1 MAWYDDPKFVNSSP
15 LAPLPTVGITPALP
29 AAPRALNPEP
39 AKPVSDPF
47 ADLDAAMTRLAY
59 PEEMDT
65 TPSGLA
71 GIPEN
76 TAPVVTLEGLNQR
89 IANKPEDPWVFG
101 GDTLSA
107 AKDYISNIPTF
118 AKSAFYRL
126 TEDDTRPDQY
136 SPGAKAAFE
145 EEARAQQQAEEERL
159 RRERAGESTQLGS
172 AIREAIPSSGFSL
185 GSMGAAA
192 AAGIPAAGLGTLA
205 AGPVGGIVG
214 GISGSMAGSGA
225 AAYRMQR
232 STFLEDSFK
241 AAEDKSLKE
250 NGRSLNE
257 PEKQQLYNELLPLA
271 NDSALWEAGPEAI
284 GNAATL
290 VGGGIALKLL
300 GKGALSQIAG
310 GAMKKAAIRAG
321 AATAGVATE
330 LGAETATQK
339 GQALAD
345 ARRDAVLEGKP
356 IDEAVSRYDI
366 PGGGGTLQAFKDVVA
381 PTLGTMVMFG
391 LAGGAVKGGTKA
403 YERIVTNPREAEEIV
418 KLSNDPNIVAAL
430 PDSSL
435 KNLSRMS
442 EWLGNQWFQGPE
454 RKQLLDNALIKLNA
468 EITNR
473 ESESGEIKAERKK
486 TLQSLWD
493 TMGPQEQLGV
503 LGFLQNESVPM
514 TGWVDKEGNALTDK
528 QGRALGEIDVRGLAK
543 LAPVLGLSND
553 VLQKNFEKVRG
564 DWYARQEANQQQQ
577 PSLLVDDYGRE
588 IDPKLVGATVPITST
603 SPSKQQQKQ
612 QTPLANLADAVPP
625 TSLVPLPIETLT
637 EKQKKDHVK
646 NIAKISST
654 KATPEERA
662 SAESF
667 LNQFSVV
674 GSRPMDIAFGAK
686 QKSTGVDSTSAPPIA
701 PIEPNI
707 ADPNA
712 AGKSMLDE
720 ALARQQAEKA
730 KQATQTPPVVEPT
743 DSTPQGAA
751 PNAETTP
758 IGNGPAIQ
766 EPGIQVG
773 EIGSQ
778 QPGSL
783 GGFDR
788 AGEVGQGQVS
798 EVSSQW
804 PEVVNKIPPAPTVN
818 VGGNTVPTVT
828 SGSQAI
834 IQAIS
839 DEAAKGT
846 GNSSTSQ
853 LSNPSLPSVPSSVSA
868 PETPVVSPNTN
879 VELPTVQPVVAPVSQ
894 NSSNIPSS
902 EAGILP
908 EQAGSN
914 QQPEQVKMPPVA
926 VTPTTPKPVTPIPP
940 QPKKE
945 SADVV
950 RSQEGRQAETTSLL
964 DGKAPVTD
972 PETQWNDST
981 SEQRKERLLAVG
993 SFQGGYLKQLTESEF
1008 SKLPEGLKPK
1018 LEKHLKSIV
1027 NQKSTTAVKEE
1038 GNAAIQ
1044 GPKQDDNQP
1053 KHQGTGERLG
1063 TGSENREQPPEEQ
1076 GSSGQAGRS
1085 NQPEQGGEKQA
1096 VTPEKKK
1103 QTVVTPNGNKIDT
1116 EFEVVELDDLIT
1128 SDRPEFPSELQ
1139 PRNRSR
1145 VASEIQVDK
1154 IANRLDPE
1162 QLAESRLASD
1172 GAPIVGHDQVV
1183 ESGNGRV
1190 MAVRR
1195 VYSQSRLADKAA
1207 EYRKMIESR
1216 GFDTAGMKNP
1226 VLVRRRT
1233 TNLSTDERKAF
1244 TVDANTQNI
1253 AGLSPAER
1261 AMIHAGRLTT
1271 AILDLY
1277 QGGDLFAVKNA
1288 DFVRAFLDR
1297 VALNESSEMT
1307 TKDGH
1312 LNKEGVNRINNAII
1326 ARAYSNVDLM
1336 DSWLESQDDNTK
1348 SLYGALLDVATGMVK
1363 LKAKIESNLAPS
1375 ELDITYDV
1383 VSAVQIIAKAKRE
1396 EKSLKDLISNES
1408 MFGEPISPITG
1419 RIVKLL
1425 FTDESL
1431 RRQISR
1437 EKIANLFNTYL
1448 GYANEVKMS
1457 DPLFADVP
1465 NVTVNDI
1472 VKSLEDKKREGNK
1485 PVSTGSLFGGNAP
1498 SAGGTANRE
1507 KAQRSVDVAQ
1517 GKESGTT
1524 ELGESKGNGEQQQSE
1539 GQKPE
1544 VDPFEKLKFD
1554 TIHGLANI
1562 YDWELLDNTV
1572 KTSVNVG
1579 YDRQRKT
1586 LYLKWSEDSAK
1597 ILDEENNTL
1606 LTIPIEDKVS
1616 FYQDI
1621 ENAVRNLDVKR
1632 KEFLAKP
1639 EGKEKFKAKEFSG
1652 KYIPGYF
1659 LDFSYLDQRDWLA
1672 NRIEDWPWN
1681 SPRKAESL
1689 LRQAKLIA
1697 EKNREIE
1704 NAIQEN
1710 SVAPVEP
1717 KKQKDKVAQ
1726 PKSITEVRDELVAY
1740 FKDGNG
1746 FKTIIQARNFIGDKL
1761 GTKIQPGTVR
1771 AKWADELVE
1780 QAIVKTAESIAKTVK
1795 DPVQAY
1801 NKLVALYEQQP
1812 NLGVRTST
1820 SVENQAYSTPVPLAY
1835 LASKLAGIS
1844 LDDNSTVVEP
1854 TAGNGALL
1862 IEANPSQVLANEIN
1876 EDRASWLKENGYDVS
1891 QKDATEWKPSKKTD
1905 ILIANPPFG
1914 SVYSNGKRKT
1924 WTVKSSVSP
1933 TGNYQTG
1940 EIDHTIVLQQLA
1952 NMEDDGVAVLLV
1964 GGVDAKDN
1972 KAKSDKYGAGAKRDF
1987 YWTLFNDYNVV
1998 DMFTVSGNLYAKQGA
2013 GYPVD
2018 VIVIHGRGKS
2028 ALSVPAANIPRVYD
2042 SWNSLE
2048 GVLTNET
2055 LSAEQYRKTVA
2066 NASLP
2071 GGAGQPS
2078 PVGNRP
2084 DTGQPGTG
2092 NAGDSTAATEPVG
2105 NRPDVSKQDVPG
2117 ERDSRSDERPGV
2129 SPATKQ
2135 PKETPATNQ
2144 TGTRPVAPDVAGGVA
2159 TGKSTVE
2166 NTDLNALFDEILAE
2180 ETGSVQKQR
2189 TTKEAAKSAASNV
2202 AMGLGDIMDGL
2213 NALFGTKGKLG
2224 SGLAFD
2230 EETYAKAKPF
2240 FQAAIAHFEGAAGD
2254 VKETMRLLIRALL
2267 NQFKDTGMVKNMQ
2280 PYVVRFI
2287 KDMQKPQTPETKATA
2302 EPTEIASDGQV
2313 PYSPA
2318 SKQKRIGS
2326 LVPVNMLESVKAAL
2340 SALEDRVGPIDEY
2353 VASELGYPV
2362 SELGKYFA
2370 AEQIDALALAI
2381 SNIDNGKGFV
2391 IGDQT
2396 GVGKGRVNAG
2406 IIRWAIKNGKTPI
2419 FVTEKPNL
2427 YRDMIRDLRD
2437 IGMATGATNEEQ
2449 IQSIVNLIQMTNSGE
2464 SIPMDDA
2471 AMEWYDKA
2479 EAAKENNEKPPKPY
2493 GEFLKTPS
2501 AAKQAAVLNE
2511 ITQSS
2516 NLPDDKKIVF
2526 TTYSQMQPVA
2536 GEPTA
2541 RTHALQALIGNSVLL
2556 LDESHN
2562 AGGTP
2567 QITSNQ
2573 SFNRAE
2579 FVRDLVE
2586 KASGVFYSSATF
2598 AKRPDVMDLYSRTD
2612 MRLAVSNIKELGDTI
2627 ASGGIPLQQVVSSM
2641 LVESGQYLRRERS
2654 FDGVEYNTVSTESD
2668 KQVAENIATSMRNIL
2683 EFSKH
2688 VASDV
2693 IAISEQIKAQAIS
2706 IGATAGVDMGGAEST
2721 NFTSVMHN
2729 LISQFL
2735 LGLKAQATVD
2745 KALEAI
2751 KTGEKP
2757 VITVANTMESLIN
2770 EYADNNNIG
2779 IGEPID
2785 LTFGDLLERYLEK
2798 SRMVREK
2805 KPFSKTKE
2813 PARRL
2818 EDSELSPITLKLYNH
2833 ALAEIRRRDWSKIP
2847 ASPLDYIKGE
2857 LQKAGYKVGEITGR
2871 QGVIDYTGAAPI
2883 YRMRGENE
2891 RGIPGRIKAIQQFNN
2906 GDIDVL
2912 LLNRAGSTGLSLHAS
2927 PSVGKDLRRRHM
2939 IIAQAEGN
2947 IDTHMQMLGRVHR
2960 TGQVIA
2966 PKYSQLVGNIPAE
2979 IRPAAVLAKKM
2990 ASLSANTTSARSN
3003 SVSAKD
3009 TFDFMNV
3016 YGDEA
3021 VANVMFSNQDVH
3033 ARLGDPLQL
3042 SRSGDGF
3049 SSEDAARK
3057 VTGRLPILPIEQQ
3070 EQLYRDIEAEYRS
3083 ILETA
3088 IALGENKLEAMTL
3101 ETDAKEVSSTPVFAG
3116 ITGESSPFASSASAV
3131 VYDIKRQGRSMT
3143 QDEIRQEL
3151 ADFAGVP
3158 ELKTGGP
3165 LKKKIDELSDTVWN
3179 EFRDFINREAANL
3192 SGNELNSLE
3201 TRTGVMRDKI
3211 TKVLQSIPPGTS
3223 VSAVTPTGAVFYG
3236 IVVGIERKGK
3246 PKNPA
3251 VNSAW
3256 QVKIAVADAM
3266 RVLTLPLTRF
3276 EVGSPEVADRT
3287 GRVAIEPADYAEVRD
3302 AFERQSG
3309 MSRENRVILEG
3320 NLLAAYSQFS
3330 SGQIVYFRLNSGE
3343 LKQGILMPRSFDLAT
3358 ALAKQAQ
3365 IIRSSQEAANFLA
3378 DESSK
3383 KYLIAQGG
3391 DVKIQFYPRHKN
3403 FPNHFIMTVPA
3414 SKAQGGRW
3422 FLNDRI
3428 RAITDDFVKT
3438 GNKYMTAIR
3447 PVDLP
3452 SVLNIIYTDIGEQMK
3467 GVDES
3472 LISASSNNQS
3482 GNQYSIGDN
3491 QEAKTPLTVEQARAE
3506 VATLIGENQLA
3517 AMEKLGKITFH
3528 AVNPTNQPNAQAFVD
3543 EKGNIHFVVE
3553 NIRGNF
3559 AGVSLHEELHL
3570 LKNKELSEGQ
3580 RRIIRLSHA
3589 VLALSGLKNF
3599 VGNASY
3605 DELVKQAHRM
3615 AEEGNPHA
3623 VKALAKA
3630 KEVSPNS
3637 PDSEFVNY
3645 LVEYAPAHIP
3655 FVRRVMSKIRAVL
3668 YHMGIKVELRPEDLR
3683 GLALSAFKQRAN
3695 QVAKAQAEQDKRIK
3709 KIDKQAARYEGK
3721 YGTAALQDKRVEVL
3735 RSLEDDTTQ
3744 EEYSKKVLDALK
3756 FSIAPSELPIE
3767 TAKILGDDSS
3777 WNLNPDLQGR
3787 VVAALRNPLQTIKV
3801 GVEKARPVW
3810 LGLLDRQ
3817 MLVEMIENLPGVG
3830 PIAIQFQKTARKL
3843 DAMKQELKQKMY
3855 PVAEALAEQIAR
3867 SRDKGYKFSRLL
3879 YGSTLHQV
3887 DPLGLP
3893 PDPTFVGASY
3903 DEKQRFAEKEK
3914 WYKIVKGWADELERE
3929 NPSLFKLYKEMRAN
3943 YDYMLNERFNALM
3956 ARLGRSSED
3965 VVTSLLDHAKSK
3977 AEKNIDPMVQQL
3989 SQLQRDNDKTYRSLK
4004 TSLMAVMP
4012 QLYQPKKVTIHNYLN
4027 PPKAPAPQPVSVI
4040 RSKLDASARQLFDAM
4055 MERLENATTDGDL
4068 QRKIFFGLM
4077 AKAEYLTR
4085 EQGKPGSLSLSGKL
4099 ASLYKANPKEFDALQ
4114 TDLSAYLSKPN
4125 SVIKYEMV
4133 PSKRNPNVTIRTI
4146 SVVDLQNDPLAVEA
4160 RANLSEEAQKL
4171 FVEAA
4176 RNSQD
4181 QIKESAGA
4189 IKYFYETA
4197 MAQGPYAN
4205 LMRYGKY
4212 EIYAE
4217 KEGEKL
4223 PIFAKF
4229 EDPRDQKRAALALQ
4243 AEGWT
4248 VNSGYQIE
4256 NRVFEQ
4262 APTGSFVGNLIGFV
4276 DDVVKNE
4283 QEKAT
4288 LKDDINQLYL
4298 ASLPDMSASKHFM
4311 HRKGIPGFSQDALR
4325 GYAQFM
4331 NQSANAIAR
4340 LNFSDIMIRN
4350 LRDLKKANDALG
4362 VPYDEESSKMQAM
4375 AGSVINELNDS
4386 YEWQMNPTN
4395 STLANRITGL
4405 GFFWYLTNFST
4416 ALINMSQV
4424 PLMTFP
4430 DLAARYGAKSAT
4442 SEIMKAV
4449 KEYGKWKFN
4458 WGEGKK
4464 KAEEAIDARFDGDMG
4479 RMLKFLEKTGAKS
4492 RTETVSLAGMGEED
4506 AYFSSNPVVMWANK
4520 FAKAL
4525 SFPFQQSE
4533 IANREISAI
4542 AAYTLARQAA
4552 KDKTP
4557 EDAHQYAQEIAYN
4570 TVFRTQNDFS
4580 NANRARYWRSDL
4592 ARILLLFKSYAKLMT
4607 WRQLRDA
4614 HQVFKEIPSNL
4625 TGEDKARFEEEKQI
4639 AKYRLAYM
4647 GAASLVFGGAMGFP
4661 LYTVFITIANAFF
4674 GNDPDDPYDVETEVN
4689 QALQSMAMSL
4699 TNNEQSAD
4707 LIRQTVMKGPV
4718 GALMGSDLS
4727 PRLSLDLARLWFRKI
4742 PEQKTGE
4749 QWGLAALQQAAGPV
4763 FGGMFIG
4770 AAKGTHDIIQGI
4782 NQGNTSDVSRGVE
4795 GILPAPARNAIKT
4808 WRYLTQGVETR
4819 RGDKIVDDLS
4829 AYEAVMQ
4836 AIGFAPARVA
4846 DQYDRNAAMMEV
4858 KGWLDTRRKNLI
4870 NGYVYAVE
4878 NQDYKKAN
4886 EFMKDITEFNVKN
4899 PSLWIKQDSLIKAMK
4914 NRERVRANSNGGLY
4928 IPSKGMRARLEE
4940 ERY

>member
-1 MAWYDDPKFVNSSP
+1 MAWYDDPNFVNSSP
-15 LAPLPTVGITPALP
+15 LAPLPTVGIAPALP

-39 AKPVSDPF
+39 TNSGSDPF

-59 PEEMDT
+59 PEETDT

-89 IANKPEDPWVFG
+89 IANKPEAPWVFG

-118 AKSAFYRL
+118 AKGAFYRL
-126 TEDDTRPDQY
+126 SEDNTRPDQY

-145 EEARAQQQAEEERL
+145 EEARAQQQIEEERL

-330 LGAETATQK
+330 LGTETATQK

-356 IDEAVSRYDI
+356 IDEAVSRYDM
-366 PGGGGTLQAFKDVVA
+366 PGGGGTLQAFKDIAA
-381 PTLGTMVMFG
+381 PTLGTLVMFG

-468 EITNR
+468 EIANR

-503 LGFLQNESVPM
+503 LGFLQNESAPM
-514 TGWVDKEGNALTDK
+514 TGWVDKEGEALTDK

-543 LAPVLGLSND
+543 LAPVLGLSGD

-564 DWYARQEANQQQQ
+564 DWYARQEANQQQ

-654 KATPEERA
+654 KATPEERV

-686 QKSTGVDSTSAPPIA
+686 QKSTGVDSTAAPPIA

-712 AGKSMLDE
+712 VGKSMLDE
-720 ALARQQAEKA
+720 ALARQQSA
-730 KQATQTPPVVEPT
+730 QTPPVVEPT
-743 DSTPQGAA
+743 DTTATQAA
-751 PNAETTP
+751 KE
-758 IGNGPAIQ
+758 
-766 EPGIQVG
+766 E
-773 EIGSQ
+773 Q
-778 QPGSL
+778 QPV
-783 GGFDR
+783 R
-788 AGEVGQGQVS
+788 EV
-798 EVSSQW
+798 
-804 PEVVNKIPPAPTVN
+804 PKVV
-818 VGGNTVPTVT
+818 VGTTAVPTVT

-839 DEAAKGT
+839 DEATNVSGIP
-846 GNSSTSQ
+846 STSQ
-853 LSNPSLPSVPSSVSA
+853 VSSPSPLANLPSVS
-868 PETPVVSPNTN
+868 TPVAETTPVESQTGIQNTS
-879 VELPTVQPVVAPVSQ
+879 VPIVQ
-894 NSSNIPSS
+894 NSLASQGGESS
-902 EAGILP
+902 ILP
-908 EQAGSN
+908 EQGDSV
-914 QQPEQVKMPPVA
+914 QPSEPAQIPPVP
-926 VTPTTPKPVTPIPP
+926 VTPTQPVPVTPTPPKPVTPIPK

-950 RSQEGRQAETTSLL
+950 RSQEGQAETPSLL

-972 PETQWNDST
+972 PEKQWNDST
-981 SEQRKERLLAVG
+981 PEQRKERLLAVG
-993 SFQGGYLKQLTESEF
+993 SFQGGYLKQLTESEYA
-1008 SKLPEGLKPK
+1008 KLPEGLKPK

-1044 GPKQDDNQP
+1044 GPQQDDNQP
-1053 KHQGTGERLG
+1053 KHQGTGGRLG
-1063 TGSENREQPPEEQ
+1063 TGQENREQPTEEQ
-1076 GSSGQAGRS
+1076 GSSSQTGRS
-1085 NQPEQGGEKQA
+1085 NQSEQGGEKQA

-1145 VASEIQVDK
+1145 VASETQVDK
-1154 IANRLDPE
+1154 IASKLDPE

-1172 GAPIVGHDQVV
+1172 GAPIIGPDQVV

-1195 VYSQSRLADKAA
+1195 VYSQSRLDDKAA
-1207 EYRKMIESR
+1207 EYRQMIESR
-1216 GFDTAGMKNP
+1216 GFDTTGMKQP

-1253 AGLSPAER
+1253 AGLSPSER
-1261 AMIHAGRLTT
+1261 AIIHAGRLTT

-1277 QGGDLFAVKNA
+1277 QGGDLFSVKNS

-1307 TKDGH
+1307 TKDGL
-1312 LNKEGVNRINNAII
+1312 LNKEGVNRITNAII
-1326 ARAYSNVDLM
+1326 AKAYNNIDFVDSL
-1336 DSWLESQDDNTK
+1336 LESQDDNIK
-1348 SLYGALLDVATGMVK
+1348 SLGGALLDVAPGMVK
-1363 LKAKIESNLAPS
+1363 LKSKIESNLAPKD
-1375 ELDITYDV
+1375 LDITAALV
-1383 VSAVQIIAKAKRE
+1383 EAAQLVSRVRRE
-1396 EKSLKDLISNES
+1396 GKFLKDLLDNES
-1408 MFGEPISPITG
+1408 MFGDGPSPLAE
-1419 RIVKLL
+1419 RIVKL
-1425 FTDESL
+1425 FFSDESL

-1437 EKIANLFNTYL
+1437 EKIVYLLNSYL

-1465 NVTVNDI
+1465 SVTVNDI

-1485 PVSTGSLFGGNAP
+1485 PVSTGSLFSGNAP
-1498 SAGGTANRE
+1498 SASGTANRE
-1507 KAQRSVDVAQ
+1507 EVQRPGDVAQ

-1544 VDPFEKLKFD
+1544 VAPVQKPELASFKANYPVYGEVTVTPITEIPLKN
-1554 TIHGLANI
+1554 G
-1562 YDWELLDNTV
+1562 E
-1572 KTSVNVG
+1572 SVVDFR
-1579 YDRQRKT
+1579 YYR
-1586 LYLKWSEDSAK
+1586 LK
-1597 ILDEENNTL
+1597 
-1606 LTIPIEDKVS
+1606 
-1616 FYQDI
+1616 
-1621 ENAVRNLDVKR
+1621 KR
-1632 KEFLAKP
+1632 IAKP
-1639 EGKEKFKAKEFSG
+1639 EQERFNINPVDEHFRVSVIRDYSGGTWSYFEYASDFKHSGNKLFLSFSKIPSDAIDDVRSLSPVREFGRKLWEKNQS
-1652 KYIPGYF
+1652 
-1659 LDFSYLDQRDWLA
+1659 D
-1672 NRIEDWPWN
+1672 
-1681 SPRKAESL
+1681 SL
-1689 LRQAKLIA
+1689 LSTN
-1697 EKNREIE
+1697 EP
-1704 NAIQEN
+1704 AI
-1710 SVAPVEP
+1710 VAPVEP
-1717 KKQKDKVAQ
+1717 KNQEESTEQ
-1726 PKSITEVRDELVAY
+1726 PKNITEVRDELFAY

-1746 FKTIIQARNFIGDKL
+1746 FKTIIQARNFIGEKL

-1771 AKWADELVE
+1771 AKWADELIE
-1780 QAIVKTAESIAKTVK
+1780 QAIIKAAKYIAKTVK
-1795 DPVQAY
+1795 YPVQAY

-1812 NLGVRTST
+1812 NLWVRTST

-1844 LDDNSTVVEP
+1844 LDDNAVVVEP
-1854 TAGNGALL
+1854 TAGNGVLL
-1862 IEANPSQVLANEIN
+1862 IEANPNQVLANEIN
-1876 EDRASWLKENGYDVS
+1876 KDRTAWLQENGYDIS
-1891 QKDATEWKPSKKTD
+1891 KEDATEWTPSKKAD

-1924 WTVKSSVSP
+1924 WTVQSSVSP

-1940 EIDHTIVLQQLA
+1940 EIDHAIVLQQLA

-1964 GGVDAKDN
+1964 GGVDAKNN

-2066 NASLP
+2066 KASLP

-2105 NRPDVSKQDVPG
+2105 NRPDVSKQDIPG
-2117 ERDSRSDERPGV
+2117 ERDSRGDARPGV
-2129 SPATKQ
+2129 SPAAEQ

-2144 TGTRPVAPDVAGGVA
+2144 SGTRPVAPDVAGGVA

-2166 NTDLNALFDEILAE
+2166 NADLNALFDEILAE

-2267 NQFKDTGMVKNMQ
+2267 NQFKDPGMVKNMQ

-2287 KDMQKPQTPETKATA
+2287 EDMQKPQAPETKTTS

-2313 PYSPA
+2313 PYPPA
-2318 SKQKRIGS
+2318 SKKKMIGS

-2340 SALEDRVGPIDEY
+2340 SALEDSVGSIDEY
-2353 VASELGYPV
+2353 VASELGYSV
-2362 SELGKYFA
+2362 DELGKYFS

-2381 SNIDNGKGFV
+2381 NNIDNGKGFV
-2391 IGDQT
+2391 IGDGT
-2396 GVGKGRVNAG
+2396 GTGKGRVNAG
-2406 IIRWAIKNGKTPI
+2406 IIRWTIKNGKTPI

-2449 IQSIVNLIQMTNSGE
+2449 IQSITDLIQMTNSGE

-2541 RTHALQALIGNSVLL
+2541 RTHALQSLIGNSVLL

-2567 QITSNQ
+2567 QITDKKG
-2573 SFNRAE
+2573 FNRAE

-2612 MRLAVSNIKELGDTI
+2612 MSLAVSDIKQLGDTI
-2627 ASGGIPLQQVVSSM
+2627 SSGGIPLQQVVSSM

-2683 EFSKH
+2683 EFSKN
-2688 VASDV
+2688 VARDV
-2693 IAISEQIKAQAIS
+2693 SKIGEQIKAQATS
-2706 IGATAGVDMGGAEST
+2706 IGATAGADLGGAEST

-2751 KTGEKP
+2751 KNGEKP

-2805 KPFSKTKE
+2805 KPFSKSKE

-2818 EDSELSPITLKLYNH
+2818 EDSELSPITLKLYNS
-2833 ALAEIRRRDWSKIP
+2833 ALAEIRRQDWSKIP

-2871 QGVIDYTGAAPI
+2871 QGVIDYTGDAPI

-2906 GDIDVL
+2906 GEIDVL

-3021 VANVMFSNQDVH
+3021 IANVMFSNQDVH
-3033 ARLGDPLQL
+3033 ARLGDPLSL
-3042 SRSGDGF
+3042 SKSGDGF

-3101 ETDAKEVSSTPVFAG
+3101 ETDAKEVSSTPVFSG

-3165 LKKKIDELSDTVWN
+3165 LKKKIGELYNTVEN
-3179 EFRDFINREAANL
+3179 EVRDFIDREAVNL
-3192 SGNELNSLE
+3192 SENELNSLE
-3201 TRTGVMRDKI
+3201 TRTGAMRDKI

-3276 EVGSPEVADRT
+3276 EVGSPEVAART
-3287 GRVAIEPADYAEVRD
+3287 GRVAIEPADYVEVQE

-3343 LKQGILMPRSFDLAT
+3343 LKQGILMPRAFDLAT

-3365 IIRSSQEAANFLA
+3365 IISSSQEAANFLA

-3383 KYLIAQGG
+3383 KYLIAQDG

-3403 FPNHFIMTVPA
+3403 FPYHFIMTVPA
-3414 SKAQGGRW
+3414 SRAQGGRW

-3428 RAITDDFVKT
+3428 RTITGDFVKT
-3438 GNKYMTAIR
+3438 GNKYVVAIR

-3452 SVLNIIYTDIGEQMK
+3452 SVLNVIYTDIGEQMK

-3491 QEAKTPLTVEQARAE
+3491 QEAKAPLTVEQARAE

-3517 AMEKLGKITFH
+3517 AMERLGKITFH

-3553 NIRGNF
+3553 NIQGNF
-3559 AGVSLHEELHL
+3559 AGIALHEDLHL
-3570 LKNKELSEGQ
+3570 LKDKGISESQ
-3580 RRIIRLSHA
+3580 RKIIRLSHA

-3630 KEVSPNS
+3630 KEVSPSS

-3668 YHMGIKVELRPEDLR
+3668 YRMGIKVELRPEDLR
-3683 GLALSAFKQRAN
+3683 ELALSAFKQRAN
-3695 QVAKAQAEQDKRIK
+3695 QAAKAQTEQAKRIK
-3709 KIDKQAARYEGK
+3709 KIDKQAASFEEK
-3721 YGTAALQDKRVEVL
+3721 YGPAALQDKRVEVL

-3767 TAKILGDDSS
+3767 TAKILGEDSS

-3787 VVAALRNPLQTIKV
+3787 VVAALRNPLQAIKV
-3801 GVEKARPVW
+3801 GVEKSRPVW

-3817 MLVEMIENLPGVG
+3817 ILVEMIENLPGVG

-3893 PDPTFVGASY
+3893 PDPDFVGASY

-3929 NPSLFKLYKEMRAN
+3929 NPALFKLYKEMRAN

-3989 SQLQRDNDKTYRSLK
+3989 SQLQRDNDKTYRRLK
-4004 TSLMAVMP
+4004 ASLMAVMP
-4012 QLYQPKKVTIHNYLN
+4012 QLYPPKKVTIHNYLN

-4040 RSKLDASARQLFDAM
+4040 RSKLDASARPLFDAM

-4114 TDLSAYLSKPN
+4114 TALSAYLSKPN

-4146 SVVDLQNDPLAVEA
+4146 SVVDLQNDPLSVEA

-4262 APTGSFVGNLIGFV
+4262 APTGSFVGNLIGLV

-4430 DLAARYGAKSAT
+4430 DLAARYGAKNAT

-4479 RMLKFLEKTGAKS
+4479 RMLQFLEKTGAKS

-4614 HQVFKEIPSNL
+4614 HQAFKEIPSNL
-4625 TGEDKARFEEEKQI
+4625 TGEDKARFEKEKQI
-4639 AKYRLAYM
+4639 AKHRLAYM

-4661 LYTVFITIANAFF
+4661 LYTIFITIANAFF

-4770 AAKGTHDIIQGI
+4770 TAKGAYDIKQGI
-4782 NQGNTSDVSRGVE
+4782 IQGNTSDVSRGVE

-4940 ERY
+4940 EQY

>member
-1 MAWYDDPKFVNSSP
+1 MAWYDDPNFVNSSP

-89 IANKPEDPWVFG
+89 IANKPEAPWVFG

-118 AKSAFYRL
+118 AKGAFYRL
-126 TEDDTRPDQY
+126 SEDNTRPDQY

-145 EEARAQQQAEEERL
+145 EEARAQQQIEEERL

-330 LGAETATQK
+330 LGTETATQK

-356 IDEAVSRYDI
+356 IDEAVSRYDM
-366 PGGGGTLQAFKDVVA
+366 PGGGGTLQAFKDIAA
-381 PTLGTMVMFG
+381 PTLGTLVMFG

-468 EITNR
+468 EIANR

-686 QKSTGVDSTSAPPIA
+686 QKSTGVDSTAAPPIA

-798 EVSSQW
+798 EVSSQG

-914 QQPEQVKMPPVA
+914 QQPEPAQMPPVPVTPIPPVPVTHVPPSP
-926 VTPTTPKPVTPIPP
+926 VTPTPPKTVTPIPP

-945 SADVV
+945 SSDVV
-950 RSQEGRQAETTSLL
+950 RNQEGRQAETTSLL

-1044 GPKQDDNQP
+1044 GPNQDDNQP

-1063 TGSENREQPPEEQ
+1063 TGSENREQPTEEQ
-1076 GSSGQAGRS
+1076 GSGGQTGRS
-1085 NQPEQGGEKQA
+1085 NQPEQSGEKQA

-1216 GFDTAGMKNP
+1216 GFDTDGMKNP

-1253 AGLSPAER
+1253 AGLSPTER

-1348 SLYGALLDVATGMVK
+1348 SLYGALLDVAAGMVK

-1408 MFGEPISPITG
+1408 MFGEPISPMTG

-1465 NVTVNDI
+1465 SVTVNDI

-1485 PVSTGSLFGGNAP
+1485 PVSTGSLFSGNAP
-1498 SAGGTANRE
+1498 STSGTANRE
-1507 KAQRSVDVAQ
+1507 KAQRSVDVAP

-1544 VDPFEKLKFD
+1544 VE
-1554 TIHGLANI
+1554 
-1562 YDWELLDNTV
+1562 
-1572 KTSVNVG
+1572 
-1579 YDRQRKT
+1579 
-1586 LYLKWSEDSAK
+1586 
-1597 ILDEENNTL
+1597 
-1606 LTIPIEDKVS
+1606 
-1616 FYQDI
+1616 
-1621 ENAVRNLDVKR
+1621 
-1632 KEFLAKP
+1632 
-1639 EGKEKFKAKEFSG
+1639 
-1652 KYIPGYF
+1652 
-1659 LDFSYLDQRDWLA
+1659 
-1672 NRIEDWPWN
+1672 
-1681 SPRKAESL
+1681 
-1689 LRQAKLIA
+1689 
-1697 EKNREIE
+1697 
-1704 NAIQEN
+1704 
-1710 SVAPVEP
+1710 PVEP
-1717 KKQKDKVAQ
+1717 TEAEKQEESAAQ

-1844 LDDNSTVVEP
+1844 LDDNATVVEP

-1972 KAKSDKYGAGAKRDF
+1972 KAKSDKYGAWAKRDF

-1998 DMFTVSGNLYAKQGA
+1998 DMFTVSGNLYTKQGA

-2066 NASLP
+2066 KASLP
-2071 GGAGQPS
+2071 GVAGQPS

-2105 NRPDVSKQDVPG
+2105 NRPDVSKQDIPG
-2117 ERDSRSDERPGV
+2117 ERDSRSDARSGV
-2129 SPATKQ
+2129 SPAAEQ
-2135 PKETPATNQ
+2135 PRETPATNQ

-2166 NTDLNALFDEILAE
+2166 NADLNALFDEILAE

-2287 KDMQKPQTPETKATA
+2287 EDMQKPQTPETKTTA

-2318 SKQKRIGS
+2318 SKQKMIGS
-2326 LVPVNMLESVKAAL
+2326 LVPVNMLESVKSAL
-2340 SALEDRVGPIDEY
+2340 SALEDRVGSIDEY
-2353 VASELGYPV
+2353 AASELGYSV
-2362 SELGKYFA
+2362 DELGKYFS

-2381 SNIDNGKGFV
+2381 SNINNSKGFV
-2391 IGDQT
+2391 IGDGT
-2396 GVGKGRVNAG
+2396 GTGKGRVNAG

-2464 SIPMDDA
+2464 IIPMDDA
-2471 AMEWYDKA
+2471 AMEWHDKA

-2541 RTHALQALIGNSVLL
+2541 RTHALQSLIGNSVLI

-2567 QITSNQ
+2567 QITNNK

-2612 MRLAVSNIKELGDTI
+2612 MSLAVSNIKELGYTI

-2654 FDGVEYNTVSTESD
+2654 FYGVEYNTVSTETD

-2688 VASDV
+2688 VAIDV
-2693 IAISEQIKAQAIS
+2693 IAISEQIKAQAMS

-2798 SRMVREK
+2798 SRMVRET
-2805 KPFSKTKE
+2805 KPFSNIKE

-2818 EDSELSPITLKLYNH
+2818 EDSELSPITLNIYNH
-2833 ALAEIRRRDWSKIP
+2833 ALAEIRRQDWSKIP
-2847 ASPLDYIKGE
+2847 VSPLDYIKGE

-2871 QGVIDYTGAAPI
+2871 QGVIDYTGDAPI

-2906 GDIDVL
+2906 GEIDVL

-3021 VANVMFSNQDVH
+3021 VANLMFSNQDVH
-3033 ARLGDPLQL
+3033 TRLGDPLSL
-3042 SRSGDGF
+3042 SKSGDGF
-3049 SSEDAARK
+3049 LSEDAARK

-3101 ETDAKEVSSTPVFAG
+3101 ETDAKEVSSTPVFSG

-3151 ADFAGVP
+3151 AYFAGVP

-3165 LKKKIDELSDTVWN
+3165 LKKKIDELSNTVRN
-3179 EFRDFINREAANL
+3179 EVRDFINREAANL
-3192 SGNELNSLE
+3192 SENELNSLE
-3201 TRTGVMRDKI
+3201 TRTGAMRDKI
-3211 TKVLQSIPPGTS
+3211 NQVLKSIPPGTS
-3223 VSAVTPTGAVFYG
+3223 VSAVTPTGSVFYG

-3251 VNSAW
+3251 VNNAW

-3276 EVGSPEVADRT
+3276 EVGSPAVADRT
-3287 GRVAIEPADYAEVRD
+3287 GRVAIEPADYVEVQE

-3491 QEAKTPLTVEQARAE
+3491 QEAKAPLTVEQARAE

-3553 NIRGNF
+3553 NIQGNF
-3559 AGVSLHEELHL
+3559 AGIALHEDLHL
-3570 LKNKELSEGQ
+3570 LKDKGISESQ
-3580 RRIIRLSHA
+3580 RKIIRLSHA

-3668 YHMGIKVELRPEDLR
+3668 YRMGIKVELRPEDLR
-3683 GLALSAFKQRAN
+3683 ELALSAFKQRAN
-3695 QVAKAQAEQDKRIK
+3695 QAAKAQEEQAKRIK
-3709 KIDKQAARYEGK
+3709 KIDKQAARFEEK
-3721 YGTAALQDKRVEVL
+3721 YGPAALQDKRVEVL

-3767 TAKILGDDSS
+3767 TAKILGEDSS

-3787 VVAALRNPLQTIKV
+3787 VVAALRNPLQAIKV
-3801 GVEKARPVW
+3801 GVEKSRPVW

-3893 PDPTFVGASY
+3893 PDPDFVGASY

-3929 NPSLFKLYKEMRAN
+3929 NPALFKLYKEMRAN

-3965 VVTSLLDHAKSK
+3965 VATSLLDHAKSK

-4012 QLYQPKKVTIHNYLN
+4012 QLYPPKKVTIHNYLN

-4040 RSKLDASARQLFDAM
+4040 RSKLDASARPLFDAM

-4114 TDLSAYLSKPN
+4114 TALSAYLSKPN

-4146 SVVDLQNDPLAVEA
+4146 SVVDLQNDPLSVEA
-4160 RANLSEEAQKL
+4160 RANLSEKAQKL

-4262 APTGSFVGNLIGFV
+4262 APTGSFVGNLIGLV

-4350 LRDLKKANDALG
+4350 LRDMKKANDALG

-4430 DLAARYGAKSAT
+4430 DLAARYGAKNAT

-4479 RMLKFLEKTGAKS
+4479 RMLQFLEKTGAKS

-4614 HQVFKEIPSNL
+4614 HQAFKEIPSNL
-4625 TGEDKARFEEEKQI
+4625 TGEDKARFEKEKQI
-4639 AKYRLAYM
+4639 AKHRLAYM

-4661 LYTVFITIANAFF
+4661 LYTIFITIANAFF

-4770 AAKGTHDIIQGI
+4770 TAKGAYDIKQGI
-4782 NQGNTSDVSRGVE
+4782 IQGNTSDVSRGVE

-4928 IPSKGMRARLEE
+4928 IPSKGMRTRLEE
-4940 ERY
+4940 EQY

>member
-1 MAWYDDPKFVNSSP
+1 MAWYDDPNFVNSSP

-59 PEEMDT
+59 PEETDT

-89 IANKPEDPWVFG
+89 IANKPEAPWVFG
-101 GDTLSA
+101 WDTLSA

-126 TEDDTRPDQY
+126 TEDDARPDQY
-136 SPGAKAAFE
+136 SPGAKVVFE
-145 EEARAQQQAEEERL
+145 EEARAQQQVEEERL

-330 LGAETATQK
+330 LGTETATQK

-356 IDEAVSRYDI
+356 IDEAVSRYDM
-366 PGGGGTLQAFKDVVA
+366 PGGGGTLQAFKDIAA
-381 PTLGTMVMFG
+381 PTLGTLVMFG

-468 EITNR
+468 EIANR

-503 LGFLQNESVPM
+503 LGFLQNESAPM
-514 TGWVDKEGNALTDK
+514 TGWVDKEGEALTDK

-543 LAPVLGLSND
+543 LAPVLGLSGD

-564 DWYARQEANQQQQ
+564 DWYARQEANQQQ

-662 SAESF
+662 SAASF

-686 QKSTGVDSTSAPPIA
+686 QKSTGVDSTAAPPIA

-712 AGKSMLDE
+712 VGKSMLDE

-743 DSTPQGAA
+743 DSTTQGAT

-798 EVSSQW
+798 EVSSQG

-908 EQAGSN
+908 ESSTKTQPTKIVQAPPAPAAQVQSQPVEYKNRKLKLATARTDISDEFNTNAWANVALANMNAGDRIKAGNKQGTVKSITENRIVITWQEGNKSN
-914 QQPEQVKMPPVA
+914 NKIYTVYSKDWESLVRDLGNSLGQSAMDRLS
-926 VTPTTPKPVTPIPP
+926 PIRLKTISGKQEEDPSGQAFDALLRDPAFRYDPQERSYRLSDSFANKP

-950 RSQEGRQAETTSLL
+950 RNQEGQAETPSLL
-964 DGKAPVTD
+964 DGKKPVTNLHSFW
-972 PETQWNDST
+972 ETSDKGQREEWLRASAV
-981 SEQRKERLLAVG
+981 SEDRVSRLANM
-993 SFQGGYLKQLTESEF
+993 EF
-1008 SKLPEGLKPK
+1008 ADFSPGLRSRMSKSIKN
-1018 LEKHLKSIV
+1018 LKS
-1027 NQKSTTAVKEE
+1027 QQSTAVKEE

-1044 GPKQDDNQP
+1044 GPQQDDNQP
-1053 KHQGTGERLG
+1053 KHQGTGGRLG
-1063 TGSENREQPPEEQ
+1063 TGQENREQPTEEQ
-1076 GSSGQAGRS
+1076 GSSSQTGRS
-1085 NQPEQGGEKQA
+1085 NQSEQGGEKQA

-1145 VASEIQVDK
+1145 VASETQVDK
-1154 IANRLDPE
+1154 IASKLDPE

-1172 GAPIVGHDQVV
+1172 GAPVIGTDHVV

-1216 GFDTAGMKNP
+1216 GFDTTGMKQP

-1233 TNLSTDERKAF
+1233 TNLSTDERKSF

-1253 AGLSPAER
+1253 AGLSPSER
-1261 AMIHAGRLTT
+1261 AIIHAGRLTT

-1277 QGGDLFAVKNA
+1277 QGGDLFSVKNS

-1307 TKDGH
+1307 TKDGL
-1312 LNKEGVNRINNAII
+1312 LNKEGVNRITNAII
-1326 ARAYSNVDLM
+1326 AKAYNNIDFVDSL
-1336 DSWLESQDDNTK
+1336 LESQDDNIK
-1348 SLYGALLDVATGMVK
+1348 SLGGALLDVAPGMVK
-1363 LKAKIESNLAPS
+1363 LKSKIESNLAPKD
-1375 ELDITYDV
+1375 LDITSALV
-1383 VSAVQIIAKAKRE
+1383 EAAQLVSRVRRE
-1396 EKSLKDLISNES
+1396 GKFLKDLLNNES
-1408 MFGEPISPITG
+1408 MFGDGPSPLAE
-1419 RIVKLL
+1419 RIVKL
-1425 FTDESL
+1425 FFSDEFL

-1437 EKIANLFNTYL
+1437 EKIVYLLNSYL

-1465 NVTVNDI
+1465 SVTVNDI

-1485 PVSTGSLFGGNAP
+1485 PVSTGSLFSRNAP
-1498 SAGGTANRE
+1498 SASGTANRE
-1507 KAQRSVDVAQ
+1507 EVQGPGDVAQ

-1524 ELGESKGNGEQQQSE
+1524 ELGESKGNGEQQQGE
-1539 GQKPE
+1539 GQK
-1544 VDPFEKLKFD
+1544 
-1554 TIHGLANI
+1554 
-1562 YDWELLDNTV
+1562 
-1572 KTSVNVG
+1572 
-1579 YDRQRKT
+1579 
-1586 LYLKWSEDSAK
+1586 
-1597 ILDEENNTL
+1597 
-1606 LTIPIEDKVS
+1606 
-1616 FYQDI
+1616 
-1621 ENAVRNLDVKR
+1621 
-1632 KEFLAKP
+1632 
-1639 EGKEKFKAKEFSG
+1639 
-1652 KYIPGYF
+1652 
-1659 LDFSYLDQRDWLA
+1659 
-1672 NRIEDWPWN
+1672 
-1681 SPRKAESL
+1681 
-1689 LRQAKLIA
+1689 
-1697 EKNREIE
+1697 
-1704 NAIQEN
+1704 QE
-1710 SVAPVEP
+1710 VAPVEP
-1717 KKQKDKVAQ
+1717 KKQEDKVAPAKQ
-1726 PKSITEVRDELVAY
+1726 EKEPIISEKEQEPKESSPPTEASKKESNYGKSNTVFTEDAAAKARALLKKKLGQLNSGLDPELVQAGITLAGYHVEAGARGFAAY
-1740 FKDGNG
+1740 AKAMLDDL
-1746 FKTIIQARNFIGDKL
+1746 GD
-1761 GTKIQPGTVR
+1761 TVR
-1771 AKWADELVE
+1771 PFLRSWYEALRYYPGFNSKDMTPLSEMDQVE
-1780 QAIVKTAESIAKTVK
+1780 KNLDTIF
-1795 DPVQAY
+1795 
-1801 NKLVALYEQQP
+1801 NKGQ
-1812 NLGVRTST
+1812 
-1820 SVENQAYSTPVPLAY
+1820 
-1835 LASKLAGIS
+1835 
-1844 LDDNSTVVEP
+1844 
-1854 TAGNGALL
+1854 
-1862 IEANPSQVLANEIN
+1862 
-1876 EDRASWLKENGYDVS
+1876 
-1891 QKDATEWKPSKKTD
+1891 
-1905 ILIANPPFG
+1905 
-1914 SVYSNGKRKT
+1914 
-1924 WTVKSSVSP
+1924 
-1933 TGNYQTG
+1933 
-1940 EIDHTIVLQQLA
+1940 
-1952 NMEDDGVAVLLV
+1952 
-1964 GGVDAKDN
+1964 
-1972 KAKSDKYGAGAKRDF
+1972 
-1987 YWTLFNDYNVV
+1987 
-1998 DMFTVSGNLYAKQGA
+1998 AKQQ
-2013 GYPVD
+2013 
-2018 VIVIHGRGKS
+2018 
-2028 ALSVPAANIPRVYD
+2028 
-2042 SWNSLE
+2042 E
-2048 GVLTNET
+2048 
-2055 LSAEQYRKTVA
+2055 
-2066 NASLP
+2066 
-2071 GGAGQPS
+2071 
-2078 PVGNRP
+2078 
-2084 DTGQPGTG
+2084 
-2092 NAGDSTAATEPVG
+2092 
-2105 NRPDVSKQDVPG
+2105 
-2117 ERDSRSDERPGV
+2117 
-2129 SPATKQ
+2129 Q
-2135 PKETPATNQ
+2135 PKETTETQVSYDTTVDKIISDNGILIQ
-2144 TGTRPVAPDVAGGVA
+2144 TGNRAWSTSGTAPTVFVDVPRGSNLIVNSNDVEAFTKPHHFDKDTGFYYVNFQGNRVFAAGPFRNPSVRFIDHVYKSYLGETTNTTEMKKRIKAMAKKMVDDVEYRKQVITEGLAYAIADSKKLTIERGPAFTSGTTTRPVRARSETVLERLRDKIRGLTRSANYISKRVAAERQLTEDNRRPVSRGTVNLISRGLAKGMPQQVIDWQIDDIAKALTNYRDGKPAFMLSADPGSGKTFTLGGFMREVLAEDPKARILYFTNSNTLIDQIRNQDLPDYGVNDGRVDIITYSRIQNPQNA
-2159 TGKSTVE
+2159 TITHSDGKSLIEIGDNQILVDD
-2166 NTDLNALFDEILAE
+2166 NTILVFDEAHKVKNIL
-2180 ETGSVQKQR
+2180 
-2189 TTKEAAKSAASNV
+2189 
-2202 AMGLGDIMDGL
+2202 D
-2213 NALFGTKGKLG
+2213 
-2224 SGLAFD
+2224 SG
-2230 EETYAKAKPF
+2230 
-2240 FQAAIAHFEGAAGD
+2240 EGA
-2254 VKETMRLLIRALL
+2254 R
-2267 NQFKDTGMVKNMQ
+2267 N
-2280 PYVVRFI
+2280 
-2287 KDMQKPQTPETKATA
+2287 
-2302 EPTEIASDGQV
+2302 
-2313 PYSPA
+2313 
-2318 SKQKRIGS
+2318 
-2326 LVPVNMLESVKAAL
+2326 
-2340 SALEDRVGPIDEY
+2340 
-2353 VASELGYPV
+2353 ASELM
-2362 SELGKYFA
+2362 
-2370 AEQIDALALAI
+2370 Q
-2381 SNIDNGKGFV
+2381 
-2391 IGDQT
+2391 
-2396 GVGKGRVNAG
+2396 R
-2406 IIRWAIKNGKTPI
+2406 
-2419 FVTEKPNL
+2419 
-2427 YRDMIRDLRD
+2427 
-2437 IGMATGATNEEQ
+2437 
-2449 IQSIVNLIQMTNSGE
+2449 
-2464 SIPMDDA
+2464 
-2471 AMEWYDKA
+2471 
-2479 EAAKENNEKPPKPY
+2479 AK
-2493 GEFLKTPS
+2493 
-2501 AAKQAAVLNE
+2501 
-2511 ITQSS
+2511 
-2516 NLPDDKKIVF
+2516 F
-2526 TTYSQMQPVA
+2526 T
-2536 GEPTA
+2536 
-2541 RTHALQALIGNSVLL
+2541 L
-2556 LDESHN
+2556 
-2562 AGGTP
+2562 
-2567 QITSNQ
+2567 
-2573 SFNRAE
+2573 
-2579 FVRDLVE
+2579 
-2586 KASGVFYSSATF
+2586 YSSATPF
-2598 AKRPDVMDLYSRTD
+2598 ETVDEAEYLANSGMFEEYDELAESEDLSYKDIRLTGFQVWAIEHGADLSFQKGKDGSVDQISIRWPNAPRFSLPANVGNTEKIAAIREFEAAQLEFMVNQFESGREARQWFIQRNLLTHRPISLGTLKSGEQASVTHLTPVAGSKDFYDNYYNVVVGIYDTALADDSEEAQKLRPTILMQRENIKKRMAEIAKLEETANLVKKDLSSNPDRKALVFVKVKAPLEFGKFKVWDDVEDATSEKRILKKIDRLIAGKDNTTLDKISNDKYQGNKERSISALKSLKDQLKDRRFDSNEISLLESEWSDYLGAMVEVTKSQNGVTWTEIENQGMFSGYSRFMAKAFMD
-2612 MRLAVSNIKELGDTI
+2612 AGLSDLRLDSPVQILENLLAKDFGNDSIVGYNGSLSEVKNVKNRE
-2627 ASGGIPLQQVVSSM
+2627 AWKQ
-2641 LVESGQYLRRERS
+2641 ERS
-2654 FDGVEYNTVSTESD
+2654 GPRIM
-2668 KQVAENIATSMRNIL
+2668 IATMD
-2683 EFSKH
+2683 K
-2688 VASDV
+2688 
-2693 IAISEQIKAQAIS
+2693 
-2706 IGATAGVDMGGAEST
+2706 GG
-2721 NFTSVMHN
+2721 
-2729 LISQFL
+2729 
-2735 LGLKAQATVD
+2735 
-2745 KALEAI
+2745 
-2751 KTGEKP
+2751 
-2757 VITVANTMESLIN
+2757 
-2770 EYADNNNIG
+2770 
-2779 IGEPID
+2779 
-2785 LTFGDLLERYLEK
+2785 
-2798 SRMVREK
+2798 
-2805 KPFSKTKE
+2805 
-2813 PARRL
+2813 
-2818 EDSELSPITLKLYNH
+2818 
-2833 ALAEIRRRDWSKIP
+2833 
-2847 ASPLDYIKGE
+2847 
-2857 LQKAGYKVGEITGR
+2857 
-2871 QGVIDYTGAAPI
+2871 
-2883 YRMRGENE
+2883 
-2891 RGIPGRIKAIQQFNN
+2891 
-2906 GDIDVL
+2906 
-2912 LLNRAGSTGLSLHAS
+2912 TGLSLQDTTGNRPTFQYNVAIPYTATEFEQVS
-2927 PSVGKDLRRRHM
+2927 GR
-2939 IIAQAEGN
+2939 IARYGLQSQAN
-2947 IDTHMQMLGRVHR
+2947 VYWLF
-2960 TGQVIA
+2960 
-2966 PKYSQLVGNIPAE
+2966 
-2979 IRPAAVLAKKM
+2979 
-2990 ASLSANTTSARSN
+2990 AN
-3003 SVSAKD
+3003 D
-3009 TFDFMNV
+3009 MPDQFDFRWAKILQERLYNQQGLVKGDVSDTAQNLNAENV
-3016 YGDEA
+3016 
-3021 VANVMFSNQDVH
+3021 
-3033 ARLGDPLQL
+3033 
-3042 SRSGDGF
+3042 
-3049 SSEDAARK
+3049 
-3057 VTGRLPILPIEQQ
+3057 
-3070 EQLYRDIEAEYRS
+3070 
-3083 ILETA
+3083 
-3088 IALGENKLEAMTL
+3088 LGENKE
-3101 ETDAKEVSSTPVFAG
+3101 
-3116 ITGESSPFASSASAV
+3116 
-3131 VYDIKRQGRSMT
+3131 
-3143 QDEIRQEL
+3143 
-3151 ADFAGVP
+3151 
-3158 ELKTGGP
+3158 
-3165 LKKKIDELSDTVWN
+3165 
-3179 EFRDFINREAANL
+3179 
-3192 SGNELNSLE
+3192 
-3201 TRTGVMRDKI
+3201 
-3211 TKVLQSIPPGTS
+3211 
-3223 VSAVTPTGAVFYG
+3223 
-3236 IVVGIERKGK
+3236 
-3246 PKNPA
+3246 
-3251 VNSAW
+3251 
-3256 QVKIAVADAM
+3256 
-3266 RVLTLPLTRF
+3266 
-3276 EVGSPEVADRT
+3276 
-3287 GRVAIEPADYAEVRD
+3287 
-3302 AFERQSG
+3302 
-3309 MSRENRVILEG
+3309 
-3320 NLLAAYSQFS
+3320 
-3330 SGQIVYFRLNSGE
+3330 
-3343 LKQGILMPRSFDLAT
+3343 
-3358 ALAKQAQ
+3358 
-3365 IIRSSQEAANFLA
+3365 
-3378 DESSK
+3378 
-3383 KYLIAQGG
+3383 
-3391 DVKIQFYPRHKN
+3391 
-3403 FPNHFIMTVPA
+3403 
-3414 SKAQGGRW
+3414 
-3422 FLNDRI
+3422 
-3428 RAITDDFVKT
+3428 
-3438 GNKYMTAIR
+3438 
-3447 PVDLP
+3447 
-3452 SVLNIIYTDIGEQMK
+3452 
-3467 GVDES
+3467 
-3472 LISASSNNQS
+3472 

-3491 QEAKTPLTVEQARAE
+3491 QEAKAPLTVEQARAE

-3517 AMEKLGKITFH
+3517 AMERLGKITFH

-3553 NIRGNF
+3553 NIQGNF
-3559 AGVSLHEELHL
+3559 AGIALHEDLHL
-3570 LKNKELSEGQ
+3570 LKDKGISESQ
-3580 RRIIRLSHA
+3580 RKIIRLSHA

-3630 KEVSPNS
+3630 KEVSPSS

-3668 YHMGIKVELRPEDLR
+3668 YRMGIKVELRPEDLR
-3683 GLALSAFKQRAN
+3683 ELALSAFKQRAN
-3695 QVAKAQAEQDKRIK
+3695 QAAKAQEEQAKRIK
-3709 KIDKQAARYEGK
+3709 KIDKQAARFEEK
-3721 YGTAALQDKRVEVL
+3721 YGPAALQDKRVEVL

-3767 TAKILGDDSS
+3767 TAKILGEDSS

-3787 VVAALRNPLQTIKV
+3787 VVAALRNPLQAIKV
-3801 GVEKARPVW
+3801 GVEKSRPVW

-3893 PDPTFVGASY
+3893 PDPDFVGASY

-3929 NPSLFKLYKEMRAN
+3929 NPALFKLYKEMRAN

-3989 SQLQRDNDKTYRSLK
+3989 SQLQRDNDKTYRRLK
-4004 TSLMAVMP
+4004 ASLMAVMP
-4012 QLYQPKKVTIHNYLN
+4012 QLYPPKKVTIHNYLN

-4040 RSKLDASARQLFDAM
+4040 RSKLDASARPLFDAM

-4114 TDLSAYLSKPN
+4114 TALSAYLSKPN

-4146 SVVDLQNDPLAVEA
+4146 SVVDLQNDPLSVEA

-4262 APTGSFVGNLIGFV
+4262 APTGSFVGNLIGLV

-4430 DLAARYGAKSAT
+4430 DLAARYGAKNAT

-4479 RMLKFLEKTGAKS
+4479 RMLQFLEKTGAKS

-4552 KDKTP
+4552 NDKTP

-4614 HQVFKEIPSNL
+4614 HQAFKEIPSNL
-4625 TGEDKARFEEEKQI
+4625 TGEDKARFEKEKQI
-4639 AKYRLAYM
+4639 AKHRLAYM

-4661 LYTVFITIANAFF
+4661 LYTIFITIANAFF

-4707 LIRQTVMKGPV
+4707 LIRQTIMKGPV

-4742 PEQKTGE
+4742 PEQKTGD

-4829 AYEAVMQ
+4829 AYEAAMQ